1 MRVKSGKPAAPR
13 RKGQK
18 MKKVLKFLCSRL
30 VIVTLAILVQFCFL
44 LFIVL
49 KLSSYGLYAYVSLQL
64 VSLVVVLWIV
74 TKQDNPSYKIAW
86 IIAILIFPIFGGIFY
101 LGLGNKTMDKK
112 QAQRIRDYAYKQVEE
127 SRLAAGADIDDT
139 LGKDAPHLKRQSDYI
154 RNAGLYPIWKNTQV
168 EYFPLGEDFWEA
180 LLRELR
186 KAEKFIF
193 MEYFII
199 QEGKMWNAVL
209 DIMKEKA
216 AAGVDVRLMYD
227 DLGTIQTLPPH
238 YYRQMEE
245 AGIKCA
251 VFNPFRPRLNSMFNY
266 RDHRKITVIDG
277 DVGFCGGLNL
287 ADEYINAYERYG
299 HWKDTAVM
307 VRGDAVKSFTMMFL
321 QMWNITERQPEDYAK
336 YLTEKQPGFSR
347 KDGYIIPYGD
357 SPFDHENVGEEVY
370 FHILNHAKKYVHI
383 MTPYLILDNEMIDAL
398 TRAAKGGIEVQIIMP
413 HIPDKPYAFYLAK
426 TYYEELIAGGVE
438 IYEYTP
444 GFVHAKVFTS
454 DDDTAT
460 VGSINLDFRSLYLH
474 FENGVFIYDNPEVQK
489 VEEDFQNTLAKC
501 HKVTMTEVRNRST
514 FVKIYGQVLRI
525 VAPLM

>member
-1 MRVKSGKPAAPR
+1 MQPR
-13 RKGQK
+13 GD
-18 MKKVLKFLCSRL
+18 RL
-30 VIVTLAILVQFCFL
+30 TLAILVQFCFL

-74 TKQDNPSYKIAW
+74 TKRDNPSYKIAW

-101 LGLGNKTMDKK
+101 LVFGNKTMDKK

-127 SRLAAGADIDDT
+127 SRLAAGADIDDA

-307 VRGDAVKSFTMMFL
+307 LRGDGTWNLTMMFL
-321 QMWNITERQPEDYAK
+321 QLWSYRDGKNTDYHEYQPSGRRYGD
-336 YLTEKQPGFSR
+336 
-347 KDGYIIPYGD
+347 DGYVQPYGD
-357 SPFDHENVGEEVY
+357 SPIDEVNVAESIY
-370 FHILNHAKKYVHI
+370 LQMINCAKKYVYI
-383 MTPYLILDNEMIDAL
+383 TTPYLILDNEMTTAL
-398 TRAAKGGIEVQIIMP
+398 IIAAQSGVDVRIITP
-413 HIPDKPYAFYLAK
+413 HIPDKWYVHAVTRSSYRQ
-426 TYYEELIAGGVE
+426 LIEAGVR

-444 GFVHAKVFTS
+444 GFIHAKMFVA
-454 DDDTAT
+454 DDEVGVVGTA
-460 VGSINLDFRSLYLH
+460 NMDYRSFYLH
-474 FENGVFIYDNPEVQK
+474 FECGVAFFRCSVIQTVKQDILKTMEISQEIHPNPDERIP
-489 VEEDFQNTLAKC
+489 L
-501 HKVTMTEVRNRST
+501 
-514 FVKIYGQVLRI
+514 LRRLGRAI
-525 VAPLM
+525 LKAFAPLM

>member
-1 MRVKSGKPAAPR
+1 M
-13 RKGQK
+13 
-18 MKKVLKFLCSRL
+18 

-74 TKQDNPSYKIAW
+74 TKRDNPSYKIAW

-101 LGLGNKTMDKK
+101 LVFGNKTMDKK

-127 SRLAAGADIDDT
+127 SRLAAGADIDDA
-139 LGKDAPHLKRQSDYI
+139 LGKDAPPSQKGRAIISAMRACTLFGKILRWNISLWARIFGRRCCGSSEKR
-154 RNAGLYPIWKNTQV
+154 RNLFSWNIS
-168 EYFPLGEDFWEA
+168 LS
-180 LLRELR
+180 R
-186 KAEKFIF
+186 KE
-193 MEYFII
+193 
-199 QEGKMWNAVL
+199 KMWNAVL

-307 VRGDAVKSFTMMFL
+307 LRGDGTWNLTMMFL
-321 QMWNITERQPEDYAK
+321 QLWSYRDGKTPITTNTNP
-336 YLTEKQPGFSR
+336 P
-347 KDGYIIPYGD
+347 
-357 SPFDHENVGEEVY
+357 
-370 FHILNHAKKYVHI
+370 
-383 MTPYLILDNEMIDAL
+383 
-398 TRAAKGGIEVQIIMP
+398 
-413 HIPDKPYAFYLAK
+413 
-426 TYYEELIAGGVE
+426 AGGTEMTVM
-438 IYEYTP
+438 
-444 GFVHAKVFTS
+444 S
-454 DDDTAT
+454 SLTAT
-460 VGSINLDFRSLYLH
+460 
-474 FENGVFIYDNPEVQK
+474 
-489 VEEDFQNTLAKC
+489 
-501 HKVTMTEVRNRST
+501 
-514 FVKIYGQVLRI
+514 
-525 VAPLM
+525 APLTK

>member
-18 MKKVLKFLCSRL
+18 MKKVLKFLCSRV

-74 TKQDNPSYKIAW
+74 TKRDNPSYKIAW

-101 LGLGNKTMDKK
+101 LVFGNKTMDKK

-307 VRGDAVKSFTMMFL
+307 LRGDGTWNLTMMFL
-321 QMWNITERQPEDYAK
+321 QLWSYRDGKNADYHEYQPSGRRYGD
-336 YLTEKQPGFSR
+336 
-347 KDGYIIPYGD
+347 DGYVQPYGD
-357 SPFDHENVGEEVY
+357 SPIDEVNVAESIY
-370 FHILNHAKKYVHI
+370 LQMINCAKKYVYI
-383 MTPYLILDNEMIDAL
+383 TTPYLILDNEMTTAL
-398 TRAAKGGIEVQIIMP
+398 IIAAQSGVDVRIITP
-413 HIPDKPYAFYLAK
+413 HIPDKWYVHAVTRSSYRQ
-426 TYYEELIAGGVE
+426 LIEAGVR

-444 GFVHAKVFTS
+444 GFIHAKMFVA
-454 DDDTAT
+454 DDEVGVVGTA
-460 VGSINLDFRSLYLH
+460 NMDYRSFYLH
-474 FENGVFIYDNPEVQK
+474 FECGVAFFRCSVIQTVKQDILKTMEISQEIHPNPE
-489 VEEDFQNTLAKC
+489 ERIPL
-501 HKVTMTEVRNRST
+501 
-514 FVKIYGQVLRI
+514 LRRLGRAI
-525 VAPLM
+525 LKAFAPLM